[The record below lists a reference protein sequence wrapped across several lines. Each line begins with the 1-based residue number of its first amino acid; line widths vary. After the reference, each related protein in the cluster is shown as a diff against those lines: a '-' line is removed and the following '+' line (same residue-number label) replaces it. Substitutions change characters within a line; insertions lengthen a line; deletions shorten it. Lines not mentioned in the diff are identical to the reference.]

1 SLQDPDEKLLSAP
14 LRTVDFP
21 CCAVVIFHPE
31 SVIATF
37 HDEDREASVPVVF
50 RVPADVLPF
59 PVTYENSFRLA
70 ECRGMQ
76 ALAAVLHVVD
86 VNPAYILYSSRDPG
100 KARDFPLPGTLNISR
115 SHKLNG
121 NGEPATSPPSSQGTP
136 APGQAQAS
144 PRFDS
149 PAERWYSRRQPL
161 FFLLEGT
168 CTWKERSTSGP
179 SSGERCSRKSLP
191 MTGASGWTR
200 RWLTCCCPPHC
211 SPGGITASLTVS

>member
-1 SLQDPDEKLLSAP
+1 MPVSGSLQDPDEKLLSAP

-21 CCAVVIFHPE
+21 CCAVVILHPE
-31 SVIATF
+31 SVIAGF
-37 HDEDREASVPVVF
+37 HDEDRETSVPVVF

-121 NGEPATSPPSSQGTP
+121 KRGACDLATIIAGY
-136 APGQAQAS
+136 AS
-144 PRFDS
+144 P
-149 PAERWYSRRQPL
+149 
-161 FFLLEGT
+161 
-168 CTWKERSTSGP
+168 
-179 SSGERCSRKSLP
+179 
-191 MTGASGWTR
+191 GAS
-200 RWLTCCCPPHC
+200 
-211 SPGGITASLTVS
+211 ASTTSI